1 MVVSS
6 GWWFLVA
13 MIAAYGIANL
23 LQSMAA
29 TRTAT
34 TDNLD
39 PGLLLRLFGNKT
51 YLLGL
56 GCQILGFFLAL
67 GARRDLPLF
76 LVQSAV
82 TAGLCVTAF
91 CGVVLLKWKLPLAEI
106 SLLTLVVAGIGMLA
120 ASAKPGHAE
129 PLDAKGIISLVV
141 ALAAIAAVSVV
152 AGKVKG
158 VLGSVVLGSLAGLC
172 FASAAI
178 AARPL
183 ASAQNI
189 VEFGLNPLLYLVI
202 AHSLTGQLL
211 LGLAMQR
218 GSTNAAVAAMDAA
231 GAVPAAAIGMLLLGD
246 QIRSGMVWVA
256 ALGFVLTLGAVIA
269 LTRFAEPQHDLVA
282 EPVPLPVRRT
292 SASVPGLPPHPAR
305 GVFQVPGASQ
315 TVQRSGDEEADVAAP
330 TAQPVAPVQPVPAT
344 QPIPVPQPA
353 PSWSPATHGYATQG
367 FAPAAA
373 FGSAAD
379 YAPASN
385 GHHPAPTGAYA
396 PAQAN
401 GHPAPATPGNGHS
414 TPNGHGGNGHGTP
427 NGHGGN
433 GHSGQHGYGTPGGF
447 GAGHEPG
454 TGQAPAPQVPGQPH
468 PPVAFPVTG
477 RPAHS

>member
-1 MVVSS
+1 MVSS

-91 CGVVLLKWKLPLAEI
+91 CGVVLLKWKLPMAEI

-141 ALAAIAAVSVV
+141 ALAAIAGVSVV

-315 TVQRSGDEEADVAAP
+315 TSKRTAEDTGAGAP
-330 TAQPVAPVQPVPAT
+330 PIPVAQPAPAVPPTPPT

-353 PSWSPATHGYATQG
+353 PAWAPAPANGYVHTQSFSPATVFH
-367 FAPAAA
+367 PAADQP
-373 FGSAAD
+373 AATNGHQP
-379 YAPASN
+379 YAPA
-385 GHHPAPTGAYA
+385 PAGYA
-396 PAQAN
+396 HGVPV
-401 GHPAPATPGNGHS
+401 HS
-414 TPNGHGGNGHGTP
+414 YDGNGHGPTSGNGHAAP
-427 NGHGGN
+427 NGNGHGAGN
-433 GHSGQHGYGTPGGF
+433 GHGPTHGQ
-447 GAGHEPG
+447 GAPHDPAN
-454 TGQAPAPQVPGQPH
+454 GQAPAPQVPGQPH
-468 PPVAFPVTG
+468 PQVAYPVSG

>member
-1 MVVSS
+1 MVSS

-23 LQSMAA
+23 LQSIAA

-34 TDNLD
+34 TDTLD
-39 PGLLLRLFGNKT
+39 PGLLLRLFGNST

-91 CGVVLLKWKLPLAEI
+91 AGVVLLKWKLPLAEI
-106 SLLTLVVAGIGMLA
+106 LLLLGVMAGIGMLA
-120 ASAKPGHAE
+120 VSAEPGHAE
-129 PLDAKGIISLVV
+129 PLDTKGVISLVV
-141 ALAAIAAVSVV
+141 ALVAIAGVSAF

-183 ASAQNI
+183 ASAQTI

-231 GAVPAAAIGMLLLGD
+231 GAVPAAVIGMLLLGD
-246 QIRSGMVWVA
+246 KIRPGMSWVA
-256 ALGFVLTLGAVIA
+256 ALGFVITLGAVIA
-269 LTRFAEPQHDLVA
+269 LTRYAEPQHDLVA
-282 EPVPLPVRRT
+282 EPVPLPVRFS

-305 GVFQVPGASQ
+305 GVFQVPGVGPARTS
-315 TVQRSGDEEADVAAP
+315 AI
-330 TAQPVAPVQPVPAT
+330 PVPART
-344 QPIPVPQPA
+344 PDPE
-353 PSWSPATHGYATQG
+353 
-367 FAPAAA
+367 PAA
-373 FGSAAD
+373 GGYVPVMVPLSTTT
-379 YAPASN
+379 APGN
-385 GHHPAPTGAYA
+385 GHAP
-396 PAQAN
+396 AN
-401 GHPAPATPGNGHS
+401 GHPTGNGHA
-414 TPNGHGGNGHGTP
+414 TGNGHGQVEP
-427 NGHGGN
+427 
-433 GHSGQHGYGTPGGF
+433 GHSHHPGG
-447 GAGHEPG
+447 
-454 TGQAPAPQVPGQPH
+454 H
-468 PPVAFPVTG
+468 PPMTLPGPTRRPLPVN
-477 RPAHS
+477 AD

>member
-1 MVVSS
+1 MVSS

-23 LQSMAA
+23 LQSVAA

-34 TDNLD
+34 TDSLD
-39 PGLLLRLFGNKT
+39 PGLLLRLFGNST

-91 CGVVLLKWKLPLAEI
+91 AGVVLLKWKLPPAEI
-106 SLLTLVVAGIGMLA
+106 LLLTLVIAGIGMLA

-129 PLDAKGIISLVV
+129 PLDTKGIISLVV
-141 ALAAIAAVSVV
+141 ALVAIAGVSAF

-183 ASAQNI
+183 ASAQTI

-246 QIRSGMVWVA
+246 QIRPGMVWVA
-256 ALGFVLTLGAVIA
+256 ALGFVVTLGAVIA
-269 LTRFAEPQHDLVA
+269 LTRYAEPQHDLVA
-282 EPVPLPVRRT
+282 EPVPLPVRF

-315 TVQRSGDEEADVAAP
+315 
-330 TAQPVAPVQPVPAT
+330 PVARTAA
-344 QPIPVPQPA
+344 IP
-353 PSWSPATHGYATQG
+353 
-367 FAPAAA
+367 APAAA
-373 FGSAAD
+373 EPESATGG
-379 YAPASN
+379 YVPRMVPVSTTVHAPANGGHANGHAPANGHVPAPPIPANAFAPVPAIIPGEGFGHPADDHGHAPEANGQSANGHAAN
-385 GHHPAPTGAYA
+385 GHHPA
-396 PAQAN
+396 
-401 GHPAPATPGNGHS
+401 GHPPMTLPSPARR
-414 TPNGHGGNGHGTP
+414 
-427 NGHGGN
+427 
-433 GHSGQHGYGTPGGF
+433 QLR
-447 GAGHEPG
+447 
-454 TGQAPAPQVPGQPH
+454 
-468 PPVAFPVTG
+468 VT
-477 RPAHS
+477 AE

>member
-1 MVVSS
+1 MVSS
-6 GWWFLVA
+6 GWWFLAA

-23 LQSMAA
+23 LQSVAA

-34 TDNLD
+34 TENLD
-39 PGLLLRLFGNKT
+39 PGLLLRLFGNRT

-56 GCQILGFFLAL
+56 GCQILGFILAL

-91 CGVVLLKWKLPLAEI
+91 AGVLVLKWKLPPAEI
-106 SLLTLVVAGIGMLA
+106 LLLTAVVAGIGMLA

-141 ALAAIAAVSVV
+141 ALAVIAGVSTF

-183 ASAQNI
+183 ASAQSI

-231 GAVPAAAIGMLLLGD
+231 GAAPAAAIGMLLLGD
-246 QIRSGMVWVA
+246 QIRPGMAWVA
-256 ALGFVLTLGAVIA
+256 ALGFVVTLGAVIA
-269 LTRFAEPQHDLVA
+269 LTRYAEPQHDLVA
-282 EPVPLPVRRT
+282 EPVPLPVRFT
-292 SASVPGLPPHPAR
+292 SVSVPGLPDHPAR

-315 TVQRSGDEEADVAAP
+315 PGPRSAAVP
-330 TAQPVAPVQPVPAT
+330 VTAVP
-344 QPIPVPQPA
+344 
-353 PSWSPATHGYATQG
+353 
-367 FAPAAA
+367 APAADPDPV
-373 FGSAAD
+373 AD
-379 YAPASN
+379 GYVPVMVPIATTQQPAGPNGHPGPN
-385 GHHPAPTGAYA
+385 GHHPGNGHPIAHGHPVVGNGHLPGAYLPATASGQVPQPSQA
-396 PAQAN
+396 PAN
-401 GHPAPATPGNGHS
+401 GHVPAPARRPLR
-414 TPNGHGGNGHGTP
+414 
-427 NGHGGN
+427 
-433 GHSGQHGYGTPGGF
+433 
-447 GAGHEPG
+447 A
-454 TGQAPAPQVPGQPH
+454 
-468 PPVAFPVTG
+468 VAE
-477 RPAHS
+477 

>member
-1 MVVSS
+1 MVSS

-23 LQSMAA
+23 LQSIAA

-34 TDNLD
+34 TDTLD
-39 PGLLLRLFGNKT
+39 PGLLLRLFGNST

-91 CGVVLLKWKLPLAEI
+91 AGVVLLKWKLPLAEI
-106 SLLTLVVAGIGMLA
+106 LLLLGVMTGIGMLA
-120 ASAKPGHAE
+120 VSAEPGHAE
-129 PLDAKGIISLVV
+129 PLDTKGVISLVV
-141 ALAAIAAVSVV
+141 ALVAIAGVSAF

-183 ASAQNI
+183 ASAQTI

-231 GAVPAAAIGMLLLGD
+231 GAVPAAVIGMLLLGD
-246 QIRSGMVWVA
+246 KIRPGMSWVA
-256 ALGFVLTLGAVIA
+256 ALGFVITLGAVIA
-269 LTRFAEPQHDLVA
+269 LTRYAEPQHDLVA
-282 EPVPLPVRRT
+282 EPVPLPVRFS

-305 GVFQVPGASQ
+305 GVFQVPG
-315 TVQRSGDEEADVAAP
+315 VGAAR
-330 TAQPVAPVQPVPAT
+330 TSAIPVPART
-344 QPIPVPQPA
+344 PDPE
-353 PSWSPATHGYATQG
+353 
-367 FAPAAA
+367 PAA
-373 FGSAAD
+373 GGYVPVMVPLS
-379 YAPASN
+379 
-385 GHHPAPTGAYA
+385 TTT
-396 PAQAN
+396 
-401 GHPAPATPGNGHS
+401 TPGNGHAPANGHAS
-414 TPNGHGGNGHGTP
+414 ANGHPNGHATGNGHGQVEP
-427 NGHGGN
+427 
-433 GHSGQHGYGTPGGF
+433 GHSHHPGG
-447 GAGHEPG
+447 
-454 TGQAPAPQVPGQPH
+454 H
-468 PPVAFPVTG
+468 PPMTLPGPTRRPLPVN
-477 RPAHS
+477 AD

>member
-1 MVVSS
+1 MVSS
-6 GWWFLVA
+6 GWWFLAA

-23 LQSMAA
+23 LQSVAA

-34 TDNLD
+34 TENLD
-39 PGLLLRLFGNKT
+39 PGLLLRLFGNRT

-56 GCQILGFFLAL
+56 GCQILGFILAL

-91 CGVVLLKWKLPLAEI
+91 AGVLVLKWKLPPAEI
-106 SLLTLVVAGIGMLA
+106 LLLTAVVAGIGMLA

-141 ALAAIAAVSVV
+141 ALAVIAGVSTF

-183 ASAQNI
+183 ASAQSI

-231 GAVPAAAIGMLLLGD
+231 GAAPAAAIGMLLLGD
-246 QIRSGMVWVA
+246 QIRPGMAWVA
-256 ALGFVLTLGAVIA
+256 ALGFVVTLGAVIA
-269 LTRFAEPQHDLVA
+269 LTRYAEPQHDLVA
-282 EPVPLPVRRT
+282 EPVPLPVRFT
-292 SASVPGLPPHPAR
+292 SVSVPGLPDHPAR

-315 TVQRSGDEEADVAAP
+315 PGPRTGAIP
-330 TAQPVAPVQPVPAT
+330 TTAIPVPAAAAEPEPATGGYLPVMVPIATT
-344 QPIPVPQPA
+344 QP
-353 PSWSPATHGYATQG
+353 
-367 FAPAAA
+367 PAATGPA
-373 FGSAAD
+373 
-379 YAPASN
+379 ASN
-385 GHHPAPTGAYA
+385 GHPA
-396 PAQAN
+396 AN
-401 GHPAPATPGNGHS
+401 GHPIANGHPVANGHHGYLPATASGQVPLPPGQASANGHVPAPARRPLR
-414 TPNGHGGNGHGTP
+414 
-427 NGHGGN
+427 
-433 GHSGQHGYGTPGGF
+433 
-447 GAGHEPG
+447 A
-454 TGQAPAPQVPGQPH
+454 
-468 PPVAFPVTG
+468 VAE
-477 RPAHS
+477 

>member
-1 MVVSS
+1 M
-6 GWWFLVA
+6 A

-23 LQSMAA
+23 LQSIAA

-34 TDNLD
+34 TDTLD
-39 PGLLLRLFGNKT
+39 PGLLLRLFGNST

-91 CGVVLLKWKLPLAEI
+91 AGVVLLKWKLPLAEI
-106 SLLTLVVAGIGMLA
+106 LLLLGVMTGIGMLA
-120 ASAKPGHAE
+120 VSAEPGHAE
-129 PLDAKGIISLVV
+129 PLDTKGVISLVV
-141 ALAAIAAVSVV
+141 ALVAIAGVSAF

-183 ASAQNI
+183 ASAQTI

-231 GAVPAAAIGMLLLGD
+231 GAVPAAVIGMLLLGD
-246 QIRSGMVWVA
+246 KIRPGMSWVA
-256 ALGFVLTLGAVIA
+256 ALGFVITLGAVIA
-269 LTRFAEPQHDLVA
+269 LTRYAEPQHDLVA
-282 EPVPLPVRRT
+282 EPVPLPVRFS

-305 GVFQVPGASQ
+305 GVFQVPG
-315 TVQRSGDEEADVAAP
+315 VGAAR
-330 TAQPVAPVQPVPAT
+330 TSAIPVPART
-344 QPIPVPQPA
+344 PDPE
-353 PSWSPATHGYATQG
+353 
-367 FAPAAA
+367 PAA
-373 FGSAAD
+373 GGYVPVMVPLS
-379 YAPASN
+379 
-385 GHHPAPTGAYA
+385 TTT
-396 PAQAN
+396 
-401 GHPAPATPGNGHS
+401 TPGNGHAPANGHAS
-414 TPNGHGGNGHGTP
+414 ANGHPNGHATGNGHGQVEP
-427 NGHGGN
+427 
-433 GHSGQHGYGTPGGF
+433 GHSHHPGG
-447 GAGHEPG
+447 
-454 TGQAPAPQVPGQPH
+454 H
-468 PPVAFPVTG
+468 PPMTLPGPTRRPLPVN
-477 RPAHS
+477 AD